1 MRAETKIRR
10 QVMMMAMRRYHGDP
24 GSIAPAFEKW
34 AMRSMPQHN
43 AYLSKGS
50 AWCSECGCSFPI
62 GSECKKAVCPQC
74 GHMLHVVKSRRRSF
88 SDFKYL
94 QSLEAC
100 GEWQIINTY
109 LFYESFRKGS
119 CAERGLVKI
128 YQFWIDS
135 RGKKHLFSR
144 GLKCYAY
151 RCVQPFACSSDMIMR
166 RVWSGYF
173 YNGWCM
179 SGSYPHNRITP
190 MLRKR
195 LGRASM
201 HGWDAVD
208 VIDAV
213 LFSPRCETMW
223 KAGQHRLALYFG
235 GYGANNGYTWWK
247 SVLVALRHGF
257 DFNSVSHISDYFDYL
272 RNLEELGKDT
282 RSPRYLCPADF
293 KKAHDEALEKVRNK
307 REEERRRAEL
317 EEDRERA
324 SLVRMAMDDNSIL
337 NRDYRKRLGNLLC
350 FAFTSGDITLSP
362 LASVGEFYKEGEEL
376 HHCVFENRYYEKDNC
391 LILDAAV
398 KGERTETIEIDLSSM
413 QVVQCRGK
421 YNQASEYHDM
431 ILNVMNSNMYKLKSL
446 RDNNEQK
453 EVKK

>member
-10 QVMMMAMRRYHGDP
+10 QVRMMAMRRYHGDP
-24 GSIAPAFEKW
+24 GIIAPAFEKW
-34 AMRSMPQHN
+34 AMRSITQHN

-50 AWCSECGCSFPI
+50 AWCSECGCSFHVN
-62 GSECKKAVCPQC
+62 SDCKKAVCPQC
-74 GHMLHVVKSRRRSF
+74 GHMLDVLKSRRRSF

-100 GEWQIINTY
+100 GEWQIVNTY
-109 LFYESFRKGS
+109 LLYESFRKGH
-119 CAERGLVKI
+119 CAERGLVKV

-135 RGKKHLFSR
+135 RGKKYLFSR
-144 GLKCYAY
+144 GLKLMAN
-151 RCVQPFACSSDMIMR
+151 RCRQPFAVYNDMTMR
-166 RVWSGYF
+166 RSWSEYF
-173 YNGWCM
+173 YRSWCI
-179 SGSYPHNRITP
+179 SGSYPYNRITP
-190 MLRKR
+190 MLRQR

-201 HGWDAVD
+201 YGWDAVD

-272 RNLEELGKDT
+272 SNLEELGKDT

-293 KKAHDEALEKVRNK
+293 KKAHDEVLEKVRRK

-324 SLVRMAMDDNSIL
+324 SLVCMAMDDSSVL

-350 FAFTSGDITLSP
+350 FTFTSGDITLSP

-391 LILDAAV
+391 LIIDAAV
-398 KGERTETIEIDLSSM
+398 KGERTETIEIDLSLM

-446 RDNNEQK
+446 IK
-453 EVKK
+453 